1 MVATERNPEG
11 DGYRFVIR
19 PNSSLSWR
27 GNVRVFM
34 VAVVVILVI
43 ATIFSSK
50 GLWLVIPFA
59 GFEIL
64 VLGAALYACACK
76 AAEREVIDIGP
87 EKVVVER
94 GRYEPRK
101 RFEFV
106 RAWASVRL
114 DGSGLKGRPLRLLI
128 GAHGNMVEV
137 GACLVEEEREGLAN
151 TLSLRLKKNY

>member
-1 MVATERNPEG
+1 MVATERNLAG

-19 PNSSLSWR
+19 PNSSLSWK
-27 GNVRVFM
+27 GNIRIFT
-34 VAVVVILVI
+34 VAVIVILVI
-43 ATIFSSK
+43 AALFSSK

-87 EKVVVER
+87 DRVVVER
-94 GRYEPRK
+94 GRYEPSK

-106 RAWASVRL
+106 RAWARVRL
-114 DGSGLKGRPLRLLI
+114 DASASKSHPGRLLI
-128 GAHGNMVEV
+128 GAHGNMIEI
-137 GACLVEEEREGLAN
+137 GSCLVEEERKGLAN
-151 TLSLRLKKNY
+151 SLSRELKKK